1 MPQTF
6 EEIEYFTREEMEAAV
21 QGAVQ
26 LAEAGAARRV
36 QGLVALTG
44 AGLAPAAADALL
56 ELPALAGHDFST
68 PEGTQQALSTL
79 ASTFPALFAPAAP
92 PVATPSS
99 LAPLGGVGGSP
110 RPAPAASDLASMNM
124 EDYIA
129 HRAQQKG

>member
-1 MPQTF
+1 MPQII
-6 EEIEYFTREEMEAAV
+6 EDIEYFTREEVEAAV
-21 QGAVQ
+21 QEAG
-26 LAEAGAARRV
+26 AGAARRA
-36 QGLVALTG
+36 QGVIALAG

-56 ELPALAGHDFST
+56 DLPVLAGHDFST

-79 ASTFPALFAPAAP
+79 AATFPALFAPASAP
-92 PVATPSS
+92 AATRPS

-110 RPAPAASDLASMNM
+110 RPAPPAPDLASMSM